1 MSSRTRALTRRAGI
15 VAGVALIASTLAW
28 TLPASAGVEPPTGTV
43 EIVKAVVGD
52 APDGSFE
59 ITLDCDTDGL
69 IPLTFDGP
77 GMQSLQ
83 LVGDTQDC
91 DVVETDDLGALSV
104 TYFCEDVV
112 PPSDPLD
119 DGCQPPGE
127 GGDFF
132 QVFDAE
138 QVVRVTVTNTFAAA
152 PVDPTTTSTG
162 APSTE
167 AAAVSP
173 TFTG

>member
-1 MSSRTRALTRRAGI
+1 MSPRTYALTRRAGI

-28 TLPASAGVEPPTGTV
+28 ALPASAGNGPATGTV

-52 APDGSFE
+52 APEGSFE

-77 GMQSLQ
+77 GTQSLQ

-91 DVVETDDLGALSV
+91 DVVETEDLGALSV

-112 PPSDPLD
+112 PPIGEE
-119 DGCQPPGE
+119 GCQPPGE

-132 QVFDAE
+132 QVFDSQ
-138 QVVRVTVTNTFAAA
+138 QVVRVTVTNTFADA
-152 PVDPTTTSTG
+152 PVEPTSSTTST
-162 APSTE
+162 T
-167 AAAVSP
+167 AAATASAGVTP